1 MTTENLET
9 LYEIFKES
17 SSIRFVYVES
27 ALNDSISRDRPYK
40 TEIEITGSILG
51 KLIEYSPSGLVFHGT
66 VLDIGE
72 LEAYLIDRNII
83 RIPNECIDDDI
94 NALFINLERI
104 SKIISVQDFNRMMN
118 ETNGFYPFI
127 YIENLTSNN
136 SYEQENGFIAIDN
149 INDFKI
155 SPIMKDNLKN
165 KLFKYY
171 ETLGRYDIV
180 LKLMDIFQ

>member
-9 LYEIFKES
+9 LYEIFKDS
-17 SSIRFVYVES
+17 SSIRFVYTES
-27 ALNDSISRDRPYK
+27 ALNDSISRDRQYK
-40 TEIEITGSILG
+40 TGIEITDVISG

-66 VLDIGE
+66 ALDIGE

-83 RIPNECIDDDI
+83 RIPNECIDENI
-94 NALFINLERI
+94 HTLFINLNRV
-104 SKIISVQDFNRMMN
+104 SKIISVQNFDKILNDAN
-118 ETNGFYPFI
+118 SFYPLI
-127 YIENLTSNN
+127 YIENATSNN
-136 SYEQENGFIAIDN
+136 FYEQENGFIAIDN

-155 SPIMKDNLKN
+155 SPIMKDNLKD

-171 ETLGRYDIV
+171 ETLGRYDII